1 MNKSDRDLVALVFT
15 ERWKRVWKYDRIRRR
30 WLENGEVERGLQK
43 VFRLIVEISRELKIG
58 PGSATF
64 VDSVRR
70 YLQNAPEF
78 AGGDM
83 ANSEVSQCPASV

>member
-30 WLENGEVERGLQK
+30 WLENGEVDRVQK

-78 AGGDM
+78 AGGDI
-83 ANSEVSQCPASV
+83 AIPEVSQCPASV